1 MFRIFR
7 KIYIRIMVSEK
18 NLVFHL
24 MAIFTVIVWG
34 TTFVSTKILI
44 ECGLTS
50 VDIFFYRFFLAYIC
64 IWPFSPHRLLAKSKK
79 DELLFLAA
87 GLCGGSLY
95 FVAENTALGITL
107 ASNVSLIISTTPIL
121 TALLVFWFYRKER
134 LKSGLIYGSF
144 LALSGVAFV
153 VFNGSFILKISP
165 VGDLLTLLAALFWA
179 FYCLI
184 LKQLDCHYSAMFMAR
199 KVFFYGLVTL
209 LPMFVFHPLNIDWDI
224 LRQPV
229 VFSNLL
235 FLGIIASMLCYVIWN
250 IVIHRLG
257 AVRAANY
264 IYINPFVTLIAS
276 AIVLGEKITPIALL
290 GCAFI
295 LCGVYLAEKR
305 S

>member
-1 MFRIFR
+1 
-7 KIYIRIMVSEK
+7 
-18 NLVFHL
+18 
-24 MAIFTVIVWG
+24 MAIFTVVVWG

-44 ECGLTS
+44 GYGLTS
-50 VDIFFYRFFLAYIC
+50 VDIFFYRFLLAYIC
-64 IWPFSPHRLLAKSKK
+64 IWPFSPYRIFAKSKK
-79 DELLFLAA
+79 DELLFLVA
-87 GLCGGSLY
+87 GLCGGSFY

-121 TALLVFWFYRKER
+121 TALLVFGFYRKER
-134 LKSGLIYGSF
+134 LKPGLIYGSF

-165 VGDLLTLLAALFWA
+165 AGDLLALFAALLWA

-184 LKQLDCHYSAMFMAR
+184 LKRLDCHYSAMFMAR
-199 KVFFYGLVTL
+199 KVFFYGLITL
-209 LPMFVFHPLNIDWDI
+209 IPVFIFYPLNINWNV
-224 LRQPV
+224 LRYSPV
-229 VFSNLL
+229 CLNLL

-250 IVIHRLG
+250 IVVRKLG
-257 AVRAANY
+257 AVHAANY

-276 AIVLGEKITPIALL
+276 AIVLDERITPIALL